1 MSMLIDSNGHR
12 VAKQTKFY
20 FTAEPA
26 TTPTDHNAPL
36 IKYKAKCLRQM
47 AQALIDAGV
56 DI

>member
-1 MSMLIDSNGHR
+1 MLIDSNGHR